1 MSQKFAASN
10 FVISNFRLVIS
21 KIRYFEFCYLE
32 FSRKIMNFSLQTLRK
47 IVRKFDDF
55 SWKIRKNK
63 RRIST
68 NFVCITF
75 AILRCLFWHASD
87 TQHATL
93 NKRFGHLLCYSLNMR
108 IWRVVCHAQRAV
120 SCTRARVITFLL
132 VFPWM
137 VTFSQFIVK

>member
-10 FVISNFRLVIS
+10 FVISNFRLVTS
-21 KIRYFEFCYLE
+21 KIRYFEFRYLE
-32 FSRKIMNFSLQTLRK
+32 FSRKIVNFSLQTLRK

-55 SWKIRKNK
+55 SWKIRENK
-63 RRIST
+63 GRIST

-93 NKRFGHLLCYSLNMR
+93 NKRFGVSQC
-108 IWRVVCHAQRAV
+108 AQQK
-120 SCTRARVITFLL
+120 
-132 VFPWM
+132 PP
-137 VTFSQFIVK
+137 